1 MGDPADRRVSRST
14 GERSLGATI
23 DKIGPFRVH
32 EELPRGNTGRVFLAE
47 DTDRNHEDRG
57 AVVVKLFDRTH
68 TNNDRFLNT
77 LRHEAPMAV
86 RFKHTFAARNVDVA
100 YTGEQAYVVREFI
113 DGMPVGALMERMGA
127 QALLPWE
134 FVVTLGVQMAR
145 LLATAKATPWQ
156 SGQQDGLLHGH
167 LCCSNLY
174 VTFSGFTKVVGV
186 GFGRSRL
193 GLSAG
198 HRQLAFRA
206 PELLLGEG
214 MSSATDVYGLGV
226 ILHSLLI
233 GQRGFAGSCVAETRQ
248 SVLHDTPQGIRQL
261 RPEVPEVLERWILS
275 MMSKRPLER
284 PRDLG
289 EIERGLR
296 TLLRQPDAFY
306 ADALAQTMAIY
317 FPALAKGSEDRRAQA
332 RMRRRL
338 TAPAPPGQAWPAR
351 PSRPPEDSEL
361 SRGRPVPEV
370 RHRIRTPPKPI
381 PAVSVQKPGAVIHG
395 PWDAQ
400 VSRPMLQG
408 LEDSEPFDVDS
419 VVDAIISG
427 VHVPLES
434 EVPVAENPL
443 DDLVIEDL
451 DADPYATLPP
461 FHAFTPPKVENSC
474 DLLVD
479 GDLGL
484 EAGTVLGGRYRLQ
497 GALGQGGASVVYRA
511 EHIDLLKEVA
521 VKVLKPELCVLKE
534 AMQRFQREARA
545 VSRLDHRNIVRVTD
559 FGRTNNGSLF
569 LVMELVNGQCLADM
583 VRDRPLPT
591 SMVLSIALE
600 VLEGLSHAHAHG
612 VVHRDLKPDNIM
624 VDYVAGRVVAKVLDF
639 GIAKVLEEPMDG
651 GLTQPGRVFGTP
663 RYMAPEQA
671 QGLRVDARA
680 DLYAVGVC
688 LYEMLSGVPPF
699 PGDHALHVLQQV
711 LTEEPPPLVLGP
723 CTTIR
728 TERVA
733 AVVERAMCKEPAGR
747 FASAQEMSLALRDC
761 FFLNGPTAVALELR

>member
-1 MGDPADRRVSRST
+1 M
-14 GERSLGATI
+14 
-23 DKIGPFRVH
+23 
-32 EELPRGNTGRVFLAE
+32 AE
-47 DTDRNHEDRG
+47 DTKRSHDDG
-57 AVVVKLFDRTH
+57 SAVVVKLFDDAHVR
-68 TNNDRFLNT
+68 NERFVNA
-77 LRHEAPMAV
+77 LRREAPMAV
-86 RFKHTFAARNVDVA
+86 RFAHTFAARNVDVA
-100 YTGEQAYVVREFI
+100 YTGQQAYVVREFI
-113 DGMPVGALMERMGA
+113 DGMPVGALLERMAA
-127 QALLPWE
+127 QEALLPWE

-156 SGQQDGLLHGH
+156 SGEQDGLLHGH

-206 PELLLGEG
+206 PELLLGER
-214 MSSATDVYGLGV
+214 MTSATDVYGLGA
-226 ILHSLLI
+226 ILHALLI
-233 GQRGFAGSCVAETRQ
+233 GGRGFTGSCVAETRQ
-248 SVLHDTPQGIRQL
+248 SVLHDQPRSVQAL
-261 RPEVPEVLERWILS
+261 RPEVPDVLERWIFS
-275 MMSKRPLER
+275 MMAKRPLER
-284 PRDLG
+284 PRDLS

-317 FPALAKGSEDRRAQA
+317 FPALAKASEDRRAQA

-338 TAPAPPGQAWPAR
+338 CTPTPHGQAWPAR
-351 PSRPPEDSEL
+351 PSRPPEDTEL

-381 PAVSVQKPGAVIHG
+381 PAVSQSQSGAVIHG
-395 PWDAQ
+395 PWDTQ
-400 VSRPMLQG
+400 ISRPLLDG
-408 LEDSEPFDVDS
+408 LGAPDPFDVDS
-419 VVDAIISG
+419 VVDEIVASG
-427 VHVPLES
+427 VHD
-434 EVPVAENPL
+434 PVEIEEAVEAENPL
-443 DDLVIEDL
+443 DSVVIEAL
-451 DADPYATLPP
+451 DGDPFATLPP
-461 FHAFTPPKVENSC
+461 FSDFTPPKVENSS
-474 DLLVD
+474 DLLME

-521 VKVLKPELCVLKE
+521 IKVLKPELCVLKE

-545 VSRLDHRNIVRVTD
+545 VCRLDHRNVVRVTD

-583 VRDRPLPT
+583 LRGHPLQM
-591 SMVLSIALE
+591 SMILSIALE

-639 GIAKVLEEPMDG
+639 GIAKVMEEPVDG

-671 QGLRVDARA
+671 QGHRVDARA

-688 LYEMLSGVPPF
+688 LYEMLSGSPPF
-699 PGDHALHVLQQV
+699 PGDHALQVLQKV
-711 LTEEPPPLVLGP
+711 LMEPPPPLVLAP
-723 CTTIR
+723 CTTVR

-733 AVVERAMCKEPAGR
+733 AVVERAMQKDPADR
-747 FASAQEMSLALRDC
+747 FSSAQEMSLALRDC
-761 FFLNGPTAVALELR
+761 FLLTGPTAVPMALP